1 MRYEVVIARSA
12 RREIERLPDRLVR
25 QILRRLDGLA
35 LEPRPVGVRKLQGAQ
50 DLYRIRAGDYRVI
63 YRIVE
68 SRTMV
73 DVVAVRH
80 RSDAYR

>member
-1 MRYEVVIARSA
+1 MRYEVVISRSA

-50 DLYRIRAGDYRVI
+50 DLYRVRAGDYRVI

>member
-1 MRYEVVIARSA
+1 VHCRHGARSSDCPTGSSA
-12 RREIERLPDRLVR
+12 RFFAVSTDCRSNRVLWASESSVRE
-25 QILRRLDGLA
+25 QT
-35 LEPRPVGVRKLQGAQ
+35 GAH
-50 DLYRIRAGDYRVI
+50 DLYRIRPGDYRVI

-73 DVVAVRH
+73 DVIAVRH

>member
-1 MRYEVVIARSA
+1 MRYEVVISRSA